1 MEVFIYLSVVLTR
14 GKYNPY
20 MTEKGD
26 SCKATSEFIATTG
39 SRGDAILL
47 TPLIRIE

>member
-1 MEVFIYLSVVLTR
+1 MEVFLYLSVVLTR

-26 SCKATSEFIATTG
+26 SCKATSEFIAFQKAAGESNTAN
-39 SRGDAILL
+39 SSNKK
-47 TPLIRIE
+47 